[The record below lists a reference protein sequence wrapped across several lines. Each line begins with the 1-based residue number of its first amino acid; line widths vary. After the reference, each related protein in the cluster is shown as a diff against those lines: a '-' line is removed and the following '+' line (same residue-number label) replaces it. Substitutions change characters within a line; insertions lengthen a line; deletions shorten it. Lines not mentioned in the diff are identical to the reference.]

1 MAIPK
6 AKKKKKPIQ
15 RRIKGKIQ
23 EPVFENVEKMSAYDF
38 HRKRC
43 YAQEFYRMEKDKTD
57 YKTYVIA
64 WATDNEYTKEE
75 IKYIKSNPD
84 HAFHATTGGL
94 ARMFT
99 NGVPDEHE
107 HPGMKEFY
115 ESMPGLPDDPKPSLP
130 WLKQRIQDLI
140 DDGKEIAERKV
151 EIFETKKKEAP
162 PKSIQERLRDATY
175 NMINPIEDFVETYFD
190 DPEKWDP
197 SKMNILQELRRA
209 ECKQAHARII
219 KKYYEHFADDY
230 RILVGPKNKEDDDWQ
245 QVQEAYSHVSKKV
258 ANNMIKFHDLIN
270 QACDSIIIEQKGN
283 RKPRKIKEK
292 SAEELSKK
300 FKFLKADNSL
310 GRSSLQPSDIIGANE
325 AWVYNVKTRKIGK
338 YVTSNPDPMKLN
350 RPGTGLQ
357 IKSNT
362 ITGFD
367 EEVSV
372 QKTLRKPQDQLLEFS
387 KLGKVGLRKYMESI
401 KTTGIKLNGRGN
413 ESTLI
418 LKVM

>member
-1 MAIPK
+1 
-6 AKKKKKPIQ
+6 
-15 RRIKGKIQ
+15 
-23 EPVFENVEKMSAYDF
+23 
-38 HRKRC
+38 
-43 YAQEFYRMEKDKTD
+43 
-57 YKTYVIA
+57 
-64 WATDNEYTKEE
+64 
-75 IKYIKSNPD
+75 
-84 HAFHATTGGL
+84 
-94 ARMFT
+94 
-99 NGVPDEHE
+99 
-107 HPGMKEFY
+107 
-115 ESMPGLPDDPKPSLP
+115 
-130 WLKQRIQDLI
+130 
-140 DDGKEIAERKV
+140 
-151 EIFETKKKEAP
+151 
-162 PKSIQERLRDATY
+162 
-175 NMINPIEDFVETYFD
+175 
-190 DPEKWDP
+190 
-197 SKMNILQELRRA
+197 
-209 ECKQAHARII
+209 
-219 KKYYEHFADDY
+219 
-230 RILVGPKNKEDDDWQ
+230 
-245 QVQEAYSHVSKKV
+245 
-258 ANNMIKFHDLIN
+258 MIKFHDLIN

-338 YVTSNPDPMKLN
+338 YVTNNPDPMKLN

-367 EEVSV
+367 EEISV

-387 KLGKVGLRKYMESI
+387 KLGKVGLRKYMESV